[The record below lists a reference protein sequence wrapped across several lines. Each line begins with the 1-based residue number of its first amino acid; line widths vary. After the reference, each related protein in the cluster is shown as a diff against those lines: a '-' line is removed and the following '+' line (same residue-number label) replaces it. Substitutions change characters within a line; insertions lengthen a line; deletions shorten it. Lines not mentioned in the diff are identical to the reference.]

1 MQARNHQ
8 FPQSNRS
15 SRPNSTHGRPTSSNQ
30 WNSSGI
36 QQSSYQQPDKRG
48 SAPIRNP
55 VSPVSARRTSS
66 NPSQVGLPS
75 PIETNQ
81 YTRTGS
87 FVSPVYTDQYEV
99 QSPTSSRTGSTRFS
113 QGAPIQSSR
122 FKAASG
128 ASEINKY
135 STADIHSYEKKPWS
149 YGSSS
154 YNDAYNSRPTS
165 TVRDSFPE
173 QPALQRGSL
182 HGEEPERRARQ
193 SRGSRISAI
202 SDQRPMS
209 ARSSNVS
216 RPPNAMPLDDSRGGV
231 SASQKYQRP
240 NPGMSSGYS
249 AAAIQPASIGRDE
262 ATTIDELINMIAQNV
277 LGLESIHKQA
287 LSSINTSESARKI
300 DASQDKINRMIRDA
314 RQKLQRMVLKTKEM
328 VIQSQHDQA
337 KVRKLNQTALAK
349 KLMNAAQRYQQIQQ
363 SYKTQCQDRI
373 TREIRIARPNAT
385 REEVQ
390 QVLDSN
396 NGQVFAQVLLSTEI
410 AGERRAL
417 EEVQG
422 RHQELVKLEES
433 IDQLAQLFQDMQ
445 IIIDTQQET
454 LDLIDTQ
461 VEKSYHYVESGSREL
476 SQAIHYREAS
486 RKKAWIAFFLI
497 VFILIVLSII
507 IYVNRCAW
515 LKADCPTH

>member
-1 MQARNHQ
+1 
-8 FPQSNRS
+8 
-15 SRPNSTHGRPTSSNQ
+15 
-30 WNSSGI
+30 
-36 QQSSYQQPDKRG
+36 
-48 SAPIRNP
+48 
-55 VSPVSARRTSS
+55 
-66 NPSQVGLPS
+66 
-75 PIETNQ
+75 
-81 YTRTGS
+81 
-87 FVSPVYTDQYEV
+87 
-99 QSPTSSRTGSTRFS
+99 
-113 QGAPIQSSR
+113 
-122 FKAASG
+122 
-128 ASEINKY
+128 
-135 STADIHSYEKKPWS
+135 
-149 YGSSS
+149 
-154 YNDAYNSRPTS
+154 
-165 TVRDSFPE
+165 
-173 QPALQRGSL
+173 
-182 HGEEPERRARQ
+182 
-193 SRGSRISAI
+193 
-202 SDQRPMS
+202 
-209 ARSSNVS
+209 
-216 RPPNAMPLDDSRGGV
+216 MPLDDSRGGV